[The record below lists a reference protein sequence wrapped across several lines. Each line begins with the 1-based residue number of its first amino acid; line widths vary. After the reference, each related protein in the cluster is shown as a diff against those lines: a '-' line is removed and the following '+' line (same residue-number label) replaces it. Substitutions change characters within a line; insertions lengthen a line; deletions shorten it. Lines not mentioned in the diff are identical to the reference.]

1 MLFVR
6 SLWSSRAVLL
16 KFKSLKSG
24 AAQSDSGTVMP
35 VEGSAYI
42 L

>member
-6 SLWSSRAVLL
+6 SLWMNRTVLL

-24 AAQSDSGTVMP
+24 AAQSNSGTIKP
-35 VEGSAYI
+35 VERSAYI
-42 L
+42 P